1 MNTVNIS
8 KKDLDLVSPNLSIEE
23 IILIK
28 IIFMNDQELFKSFA
42 RFYNVDNYLIWLEEK
57 QFIKITDKDEG
68 LNGIALRVKADVFLE
83 AENQDKLIGEVIDY
97 LNTKCQLKRGFAK
110 VESNKRL
117 IRGRFAEG
125 YTVEDLK
132 AVIDS
137 KVAEWKNTKSEIYLR
152 PETLFNATK
161 FQGYIVRSGR
171 NNIKS
176 AFVKDV

>member
-42 RFYNVDNYLIWLEEK
+42 RFYNVDNYLTWLEEK

-68 LNGIALRVKADVFLE
+68 LNGIALRVKADIFLDT
-83 AENQDKLIGEVIDY
+83 ENQDNLIGEVIDY
-97 LNTKCQLKRGFAK
+97 LNAKCQLKRGFAK
-110 VESNKRL
+110 VESNKKFIRARL
-117 IRGRFAEG
+117 AEG
-125 YTVEDLK
+125 HSVEDLK
-132 AVIDS
+132 AVVDS
-137 KVAEWKNTKSEIYLR
+137 KVAEWKNTQMEMYLR

-161 FQGYIVRSGR
+161 FQGYIVRTKR
-171 NNIKS
+171 NTKTS
-176 AFVKDV
+176 FVKDV